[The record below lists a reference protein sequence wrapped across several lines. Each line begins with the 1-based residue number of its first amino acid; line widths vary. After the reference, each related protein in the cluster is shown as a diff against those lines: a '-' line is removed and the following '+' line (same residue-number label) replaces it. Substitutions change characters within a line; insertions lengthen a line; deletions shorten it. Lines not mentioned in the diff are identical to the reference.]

1 MSNDLDSRKKS
12 ILIAI
17 IRNYLD
23 TGEPVGSRTIS
34 KYEDINLSSAT
45 IRNEMSDLEE
55 LGYITQ
61 PHTSA
66 GRVPTDKGYRYY
78 VDLMMQDK
86 EQEITN
92 MKVLLDKKE
101 EKLDT
106 VLKEAAR
113 LIADN
118 THYASMITT
127 PTYSE
132 KKLKFVQ
139 LSKVDEVT
147 LLAVIVLEGNVIKN
161 KVIPLTETIENDVIL
176 KLNIMFNTFLQ
187 GLDQNQISLGLI
199 KKMKEESIGYTTVV
213 GDIIDAIAEV
223 FNEKDDV
230 QMYTSGANNILQYP
244 ELVEQGKV
252 SNLLSV
258 IEDKDQLRDLICSE
272 TVESGN
278 GSIQVYIGNESPIEA
293 TKNCSVVTATYQLE
307 EGVYGKIGII
317 GPRRMDYEKVVDS
330 LKNLMSELD
339 KILKK

>member
-161 KVIPLTETIENDVIL
+161 KVIPLTETIENDIIL